1 MRVLNLTAFL
11 TPTLLLLG
19 LASLATPTLAARA
32 PEVEI
37 CHIPPGNPENFHTIT
52 ISENALEAHLA
63 HGDLAGAC
71 ADAPTCPATGQV
83 ECWGGDGGPIPC
95 AGTGHDGEIQ
105 AGAALSYVD
114 NGDGTITDL
123 NTGLMWEKKD
133 DNSAGIHDKDKT
145 LQWSPT
151 DPNNRTLDTIWDWL
165 DDLNAEGGTG
175 FAGYSDWRI
184 PNVKELLSIV
194 DYGKFA
200 ASGPS
205 IDPVFFD
212 TCASGCTVP
221 ACSCTA
227 TSATWS
233 STSSTRNTRDAWSV
247 SFSVASNDKASGW
260 SKRLFSLH
268 FRAVRVGL

>member
-1 MRVLNLTAFL
+1 MRVRHLTPFL
-11 TPTLLLLG
+11 TLTLLLLG
-19 LASLATPTLAARA
+19 LAWLATPALAKPA
-32 PEVEI
+32 PKVEI
-37 CHIPPGNPENFHTIT
+37 CHIPPGDPEDFHTIT
-52 ISENALEAHLA
+52 ISENASAAHLA

-71 ADAPTCPATGQV
+71 EPAPTCPATGQIR
-83 ECWGGDGGPIPC
+83 CWKGNGAQIEC
-95 AGTGHDGEIQ
+95 AGTGQDGEIQ
-105 AGAALSYVD
+105 AGAVLSYED
-114 NGDGTITDL
+114 NGDGTVTDL

-133 DNSAGIHDKDKT
+133 DNSNGIHDKDKT

-151 DPNNRTLDTIWDWL
+151 DPNKDTIWDWL

-194 DYGKFA
+194 DFGRFA

-205 IDPVFFD
+205 IDPVFNTD
-212 TCASGCTVP
+212 TCASGCTVT

-227 TSATWS
+227 ASATWS
-233 STSSTRNTRDAWSV
+233 ATSSTRDMRDAWSV
-247 SFSVASNDKASGW
+247 TFSIASNDKASGW

-268 FRAVRVGL
+268 FRAVRGGL